1 MCIKSRL
8 LKYPSSSSPPEKPKL
23 TPRQDGIRRMLRLIW
38 TKGNSDEGKGIQS
51 HLLEVYKDLFFD
63 APSTFS
69 ENETAN
75 YIARNMI
82 SLTFDTTAAELTCL
96 EQLLSKMMKEGYVS
110 DLVIHKLWQIYGV
123 QKREISKSQ
132 RRGAIIVIGMLA
144 VAEPEIVVRELETV
158 LRIGLGRY
166 GRADLGLARYT
177 CAALRHISP
186 SGRQAKDATTTMT
199 KLPNDHAILVRLAAL
214 VELTSDSKE
223 WFGVAEQA
231 ISAIYA
237 LSKHPDVLC
246 TEIIRRKTKAVFADH
261 QQQRESSVAASEAE
275 KGGDDMDVDMM
286 DVDMDAP
293 SPMPPTQAPQQEEA
307 EEKKKDAFALSQ
319 LLFIVGHVAVKQI
332 VHLEIV
338 EMDFKRRKGEAEKSE
353 FPRSFWYA

>member
-1 MCIKSRL
+1 
-8 LKYPSSSSPPEKPKL
+8 
-23 TPRQDGIRRMLRLIW
+23 MLRLIW

-75 YIARNMI
+75 FIARNMI

-96 EQLLSKMMKEGYVS
+96 EQLLSKMMKEGHVS
-110 DLVIHKLWQIYGV
+110 DLVVRKLWQIYGV
-123 QKREISKSQ
+123 QNREISKSQ

-177 CAALRHISP
+177 CTALRHISP
-186 SGRQAKDATTTMT
+186 SGRQAKDATTTAMT

-231 ISAIYA
+231 VSAIYA
-237 LSKHPDVLC
+237 LGKHPDVLC
-246 TEIIRRKTKAVFADH
+246 TDIIRRKTKAVFGGH
-261 QQQRESSVAASEAE
+261 QAVREGSAAEE
-275 KGGDDMDVDMM
+275 ERNEDGDVDMM

-293 SPMPPTQAPQQEEA
+293 SPMPVTQAPPQEE
-307 EEKKKDAFALSQ
+307 EGEKEGRKKGGAFALSQ

-338 EMDFKRRKGEAEKSE
+338 EMDFKRRKVEAEKSKSS
-353 FPRSFWYA
+353 FSFLPGGRVRSGELTRVQIRRRI

>member
-1 MCIKSRL
+1 MYSRIPFPLESCIL
-8 LKYPSSSSPPEKPKL
+8 IHKP
-23 TPRQDGIRRMLRLIW
+23 QDGIRRMLRLIW

-63 APSTFS
+63 APSTFT

-96 EQLLSKMMKEGYVS
+96 EQLLSKMMKEGHVS
-110 DLVIHKLWQIYGV
+110 DLVVHKLWQIYGV
-123 QKREISKSQ
+123 QTREISKSQ

-158 LRIGLGRY
+158 LRIGLGKY
-166 GRADLGLARYT
+166 GRVDLGLARYT
-177 CAALRHISP
+177 CSALRHISP
-186 SGRQAKDATTTMT
+186 SGRHAKDAATTMT

-214 VELTSDSKE
+214 AELTSDSKE

-231 ISAIYA
+231 VGAIYA

-246 TEIIRRKTKAVFADH
+246 TDIIRRKTKAVFEDRQGA
-261 QQQRESSVAASEAE
+261 REVSVVE
-275 KGGDDMDVDMM
+275 DDRGEDGDVDMM

-293 SPMPPTQAPQQEEA
+293 SPMPATQAPPQEDGGEN
-307 EEKKKDAFALSQ
+307 EGRKKGGAFALSQ

-332 VHLEIV
+332 VHLEII
-338 EMDFKRRKGEAEKSE
+338 ELDFKRRKGEAEKSKS
-353 FPRSFWYA
+353 FPPPPEGASEGW

>member
-1 MCIKSRL
+1 
-8 LKYPSSSSPPEKPKL
+8 
-23 TPRQDGIRRMLRLIW
+23 MLRLIW

-51 HLLEVYKDLFFD
+51 HLLDVYKDLFFD
-63 APSTFS
+63 APSTFT

-96 EQLLSKMMKEGYVS
+96 EQLLSKMMKEGHVS
-110 DLVIHKLWQIYGV
+110 DLVVHKLWQIYGI
-123 QKREISKSQ
+123 QNREISKSQ

-144 VAEPEIVVRELETV
+144 IAEPEIVVRELETV

-177 CAALRHISP
+177 CSALRHISP
-186 SGRQAKDATTTMT
+186 SGRHAKDAATTTMT

-231 ISAIYA
+231 IGAIYA

-246 TEIIRRKTKAVFADH
+246 TDVIRRKTKAIFADH
-261 QQQRESSVAASEAE
+261 QEVSETIVVE
-275 KGGDDMDVDMM
+275 DERVDDGDVDMM

-293 SPMPPTQAPQQEEA
+293 SPMPATQAPPQDDG
-307 EEKKKDAFALSQ
+307 EKEVRKKGGAFALSQ

-332 VHLEIV
+332 VHLEII
-338 EMDFKRRKGEAEKSE
+338 EMDFKRRKGEAEKSK
-353 FPRSFWYA
+353 SFFARKRVRGGELTLMQIRRRI

>member
-1 MCIKSRL
+1 
-8 LKYPSSSSPPEKPKL
+8 
-23 TPRQDGIRRMLRLIW
+23 MLRLIW

-51 HLLEVYKDLFFD
+51 HLLDVYKDLFFD
-63 APSTFS
+63 APSTFT

-96 EQLLSKMMKEGYVS
+96 EQLLSKMMKEGHVS
-110 DLVIHKLWQIYGV
+110 DLVVHKLWQIYGI
-123 QKREISKSQ
+123 QNREISKSQ

-177 CAALRHISP
+177 CSALRHISP
-186 SGRQAKDATTTMT
+186 SGRHAKDAATTTMT

-231 ISAIYA
+231 IGAIYA

-246 TEIIRRKTKAVFADH
+246 TDVIRRKTKAVFTDH
-261 QQQRESSVAASEAE
+261 QGVSETIVVE
-275 KGGDDMDVDMM
+275 DERIDDGDVDMM

-293 SPMPPTQAPQQEEA
+293 SPVPATQAPPPDDG
-307 EEKKKDAFALSQ
+307 EKETRKKGEAFALSQ

-332 VHLEIV
+332 VHLEII
-338 EMDFKRRKGEAEKSE
+338 EMDFKRRKGEAEKSK
-353 FPRSFWYA
+353 SFFSPTLGASES